1 VAILGSAT
9 FDVATV
15 NPLTVT
21 LASAAVMLKGKSGNA
36 GSFEDVNNDGYLD
49 LVVQVYTE
57 QLDLAVGDGV
67 AVLTGYTYD
76 GIQIIGRDSVRVVPP
91 A

>member
-36 GSFEDVNNDGYLD
+36 GSFEDVKWIALYTFYGGTF
-49 LVVQVYTE
+49 LVPIKKIHFMSPDDIRTLVFHF
-57 QLDLAVGDGV
+57 LPRR
-67 AVLTGYTYD
+67 TYHLELW
-76 GIQIIGRDSVRVVPP
+76 
-91 A
+91 